1 MNNEKNLIEKYLLP
15 LAQNK
20 ESLFLKND
28 AAYFKKQNLVIST
41 DMMIEDKHFKKSI
54 DPNLLAKKLVRINLS
69 DIAAMGA
76 VPEGIF
82 LNIALPKSNVQDW
95 LKAFTSGLK
104 SDMKKFNLKLYG
116 GDMSSSEKI
125 FLSLTVLG
133 KTDTYCHKK
142 NYTKSNSDI
151 FVTGCIG
158 DAGLGYELMTND
170 TIFNCSEKSKNRL
183 IKKLLLPEPRLSV
196 GKQLLNNVELCTD
209 ISDGLLEEL
218 SFIASQSNKQAN
230 IFLDKIPLSF
240 ASKELFMKNKKHT
253 NEIWEIIL
261 SGGEDYEL
269 LFCLSKKQKIDK
281 NLKQISKIGYFSSGK
296 GVKIFDC
303 DGKEFKTNKYGFSHF

>member
-1 MNNEKNLIEKYLLP
+1 MNNEKKIIEKYLLP

-41 DMMIEDKHFKKSI
+41 DMMIEDKHFKKNI
-54 DPNLLAKKLVRINLS
+54 DPDLLAKKLLRINLS

-76 VPEGIF
+76 VPEGFF
-82 LNIALPKSNVQDW
+82 LNIAFPKSIAQGW
-95 LKAFTSGLK
+95 LKNFTKGLK

-116 GDMSSSEKI
+116 GDMSSSDKI
-125 FLSLTVLG
+125 FLSLTILG
-133 KTDTYCHKK
+133 KTNSFCHKK
-142 NYTKSNSDI
+142 NYTKSNSEI

-158 DAGLGYELMTND
+158 DAGLGYEIMSND
-170 TIFNCSEKSKNRL
+170 LIFNCSPKSKKKL
-183 IKKLLLPEPRLSV
+183 IQKLLLPEPRLSA
-196 GKQLLNNVELCTD
+196 GKQLLNYAEFCTD

-218 SFIASQSNKQAN
+218 SFIAYQSNKQAN

-240 ASKELFMKNKKHT
+240 ASKELFMKNKKKV
-253 NEIWEIIL
+253 NDIWEIIL

-269 LFCLSKKQKIDK
+269 LFCLPKTPKLQKK
-281 NLKQISKIGYFSSGK
+281 LRGISKIGYFSRGK
-296 GVKIFDC
+296 GVRIFDSN
-303 DGKEFKTNKYGFSHF
+303 GKEFKTKKFGFSHF

>member
-1 MNNEKNLIEKYLLP
+1 MNNEKKLIKKYFLP

-54 DPNLLAKKLVRINLS
+54 DPNLLAKKLIRINLS

-76 VPEGIF
+76 VPDGIF
-82 LNIALPKSNVQDW
+82 LKIALPKSNVQDW

-116 GDMSSSEKI
+116 GDMSSSDKI

-133 KTDTYCHKK
+133 KTDNYCHKK
-142 NYTKSNSDI
+142 NYTKSNSEI

-158 DAGLGYELMTND
+158 DA
-170 TIFNCSEKSKNRL
+170 
-183 IKKLLLPEPRLSV
+183 
-196 GKQLLNNVELCTD
+196 
-209 ISDGLLEEL
+209 
-218 SFIASQSNKQAN
+218 
-230 IFLDKIPLSF
+230 
-240 ASKELFMKNKKHT
+240 
-253 NEIWEIIL
+253 
-261 SGGEDYEL
+261 
-269 LFCLSKKQKIDK
+269 
-281 NLKQISKIGYFSSGK
+281 
-296 GVKIFDC
+296 
-303 DGKEFKTNKYGFSHF
+303 